1 VCHQT
6 VGLVAR
12 AVEEAGIATMTVS
25 VGLDITRLVRPPRTA
40 FLNYP
45 MGNETGRP
53 GRDDEQRA
61 IVQKT
66 LEAAASI
73 EKAGEIVDLGMIME
87 GKAPGGG
94 PWQDWVYTKDFRD
107 SLMRSRS

>member
-1 VCHQT
+1 M
-6 VGLVAR
+6 
-12 AVEEAGIATMTVS
+12 EEAGIATMTVS
-25 VGLDITRLVRPPRTA
+25 VGLDITRLVRPPRTS

-45 MGNETGRP
+45 MGNEAGRP
-53 GRDDEQRA
+53 GRNDEQRE
-61 IVQKT
+61 IVQRT

-73 EKAGEIVDLGMIME
+73 EKADEIVDLGMIME
-87 GKAPGGG
+87 GEAPGGS